1 MMSRV
6 SDSLHE
12 TAARLLDDN
21 RYVVLATAD
30 EAGAPW
36 ASPVWFAH
44 RGLTTIVWV
53 SSPDARHSRAL
64 AADPRIAVTVFD
76 SSVVPGQGTAFYG
89 RGTAVMCPDADLPE
103 HLATFN
109 AESDRQGLA
118 SWGADRVSSPARHR
132 LYVATL
138 DEVSLL
144 LDDGGPDVR
153 VPVDL
158 DA

>member
-1 MMSRV
+1 MSQV
-6 SDSLHE
+6 DDSLHE
-12 TAARLLDDN
+12 TAAGLLSEN

-76 SSVVPGQGTAFYG
+76 SSVVPGHGTAFYG
-89 RGTAVMCPDADLPE
+89 RGTARMCADEDLDE
-103 HLATFN
+103 HLGTFN

-118 SWGADRVSSPARHR
+118 AWDHDRVAAPARHR

-153 VPVDL
+153 MSVDL

>member
-1 MMSRV
+1 MSPV
-6 SDSLHE
+6 DDTLHE
-12 TAARLLDDN
+12 TAARLLAKN
-21 RYVVLATAD
+21 RYVVLATVD
-30 EAGAPW
+30 DAGSPW

-44 RGLTTIVWV
+44 RGLTTVVWV

-64 AADPRIAVTVFD
+64 AADPRLAVTVFD
-76 SSVVPGQGTAFYG
+76 SSVVPGHGTALYG
-89 RGTAVMCPDADLPE
+89 RGTARMCTDTDLPE
-103 HLATFN
+103 QLETFN
-109 AESDRQGLA
+109 AESDRQGLPA
-118 SWGADRVSSPARHR
+118 WGVDRVTAPARHR

-153 VPVDL
+153 VQVDL

>member
-1 MMSRV
+1 MSRV
-6 SDSLHE
+6 DDSLHE
-12 TAARLLDDN
+12 TAARLLAEN
-21 RYVVLATAD
+21 RYVVLATVD
-30 EAGAPW
+30 GAGSPW

-76 SSVVPGQGTAFYG
+76 SSVVPNHGTAFYG
-89 RGTAVMCPDADLPE
+89 RGTAAMCADVDLSE
-103 HLATFN
+103 YLEMFN
-109 AESDRQGLA
+109 AESGRQGLA
-118 SWGADRVSSPARHR
+118 SWGVDRVTAPARHR

-138 DEVSLL
+138 NEVSLL
-144 LDDGGPDVR
+144 VDDGGPDVR

-158 DA
+158 ET

>member
-1 MMSRV
+1 MSRV
-6 SDSLHE
+6 DDSLRE
-12 TAARLLDDN
+12 TAARLLAKN

-44 RGLTTIVWV
+44 RGVTTIVWV

-76 SSVVPGQGTAFYG
+76 SSVVPGHGTAFYG
-89 RGTAVMCPDADLPE
+89 RGTARMSADADLVD
-103 HLATFN
+103 HLETFN
-109 AESDRQGLA
+109 AEADRQGLPP
-118 SWGADRVSSPARHR
+118 WDADRVTAPARHR

-138 DEVSLL
+138 EEVSLL
-144 LDDGGPDVR
+144 LDDGGPDER

>member
-1 MMSRV
+1 MSRV
-6 SDSLHE
+6 DDALHE
-12 TAARLLDDN
+12 TAARLLAEN
-21 RYVVLATAD
+21 RYAVLATAD
-30 EAGAPW
+30 DAGAPW

-44 RGLTTIVWV
+44 GGLTTIVWV

-76 SSVVPGQGTAFYG
+76 SSVVPNHGSAFYG
-89 RGTAVMCPDADLPE
+89 RGTAVICQDADLPE
-103 HLATFN
+103 HLKTFN

-118 SWGADRVSSPARHR
+118 PWSVERVTGPARLR

-138 DEVSLL
+138 VEVSLL